1 MNEDFEQLIERYK
14 NISDKLNDKD
24 ISLDEA
30 INLYEESE
38 SIYKNLNKKIEDAK
52 IRIKNI
58 RQEDV

>member
-14 NISDKLNDKD
+14 NISDKLNDKN